1 MVLNERTAQRWAQLA
16 RRPMQVQ
23 KWVAEDRAL
32 MVSVTLGVL
41 TALYGSSGV
50 WLGLEFALPEGW
62 AVGIM
67 AFAVLALSRLNR
79 WLLWSTLPV
88 FAAQQLWFELHYHFA
103 QPLFFSGWFVLLIGL
118 ELAGRAPG
126 RLHRVLQRLVDRAVL
141 QASAEAVSDLE
152 EDLERAG
159 HGWSVASAWF
169 VAGALLIS
177 SPWTLLV
184 SAGDWHSWTF
194 GPTVS
199 MLVLLVLAGAVAG
212 GWLGRLAS
220 YGLLSRALAKRE
232 LPLEVVSGHPDGAG
246 GLKPIGDFYLYQS
259 LTASLPAIFLG
270 IWVLL
275 ISLGG
280 AIRILGDLRPYLDQ
294 YIWLLPLAILFE
306 VLAFVLPMSSIH
318 GVMKRQKENDLLAR
332 ADRLS
337 PIIAAAQAD
346 MDIQDSENWEL
357 SKQRLNQL
365 TERYEEL
372 EKAPTWPIDQSIRRR
387 FTLRNFGF
395 LVPFVGY
402 ALGHTSFWQQISTA
416 LKGRG

>member
-1 MVLNERTAQRWAQLA
+1 VLDARTAQRLAQLV

-23 KWVAEDRAL
+23 KWVSEDRAL

-41 TALYGSSGV
+41 TVLYGSSGV

-67 AFAVLALSRLNR
+67 AFAVLAPGRLNR
-79 WLLWSTLPV
+79 WVLWSTLPV
-88 FAAQQLWFELHYHFA
+88 FAAEQLWFVLHYRFA

-126 RLHRVLQRLVDRAVL
+126 RLCRVLQRLADRAVL

-152 EDLERAG
+152 GDLERTG
-159 HGWSVASAWF
+159 HGWSVASGWF
-169 VAGALLIS
+169 VAGALLLT

-184 SAGDWHSWTF
+184 SAGDWRSWTF

-199 MLVLLVLAGAVAG
+199 MLALLVIAGAVAG

-220 YGLLSRALAKRE
+220 YGLLGRALAKRE
-232 LPLEVVSGHPDGAG
+232 LPLEVVPGHPDGAG

-280 AIRILGDLRPYLDQ
+280 ANRTLGGLRPYLDQ
-294 YIWLLPLAILFE
+294 YILLLPLAILFE

-318 GVMKRQKENDLLAR
+318 GIMKRQKENDLLAQ

-337 PIIAAAQAD
+337 PAIAAAQAH
-346 MDIQDSENWEL
+346 MDTQDSEDWES
-357 SKQRLNQL
+357 SKRRLNQL

-372 EKAPTWPIDQSIRRR
+372 DKAPTWPIDQSIRRR
-387 FTLRNFGF
+387 FALRNLGF

-402 ALGHTSFWQQISTA
+402 ALGHTSFWQQISTSF
-416 LKGRG
+416 KGRG